1 MSAMKRVFL
10 LSPANSGGVR
20 ARMLL
25 REEASFALA
34 VQVRTSGAPLAEVF
48 SFLSGLYFRGK
59 VAYVRRFA
67 GPPAGLEPGLVIT
80 TTGGLVPMSQVVTS
94 STLRAFERVD
104 IDLSEPRY
112 ASPLKR
118 TALAL
123 ERSLGG
129 ADQVVLLGSI
139 ASGKYVELLL
149 PIFGERLVFPECF
162 VGRGDMSRG
171 GVMLRA
177 AESGKELSYVPV
189 SGAVR
194 RGARPPKLTE
204 SAFR

>member
-1 MSAMKRVFL
+1 MSPSKRVFL
-10 LSPANSGGVR
+10 LSPASAAGVR
-20 ARMLL
+20 AKQLL
-25 REEASFALA
+25 RDGASFALA
-34 VQVRTSGAPLAEVF
+34 NQVRVAGAPLAEVF

-67 GPPAGLEPGLVIT
+67 APPEGLEPGLVIT
-80 TTGGLVPMSQVVTS
+80 TTRGLVPMNEVVTA

-104 IDLSEPRY
+104 INLEEPRY
-112 ASPLKR
+112 ARPLAR
-118 TALAL
+118 TARDLA
-123 ERSLGG
+123 RFLGDG
-129 ADQVVLLGSI
+129 DQVVLLGSI

-177 AESGKELSYVPV
+177 AESGKELAYVPV
-189 SGAVR
+189 SGATR

-204 SAFR
+204 TAFR